1 MRILDLDVQ
10 PFFVR
15 VRGSRDHIVC
25 ADSAF
30 VHTVILCLSLHRG
43 RVTTMYSDHPFGPN
57 VAVSPANFDI
67 ASFAR
72 RPHLNV
78 AMMRGTCHA
87 FKASIFRGFYLA
99 HALGRGI
106 HAAGQVTVHRE
117 IEKSQ

>member
-78 AMMRGTCHA
+78 AMGS
-87 FKASIFRGFYLA
+87 FN
-99 HALGRGI
+99 
-106 HAAGQVTVHRE
+106 QVL
-117 IEKSQ
+117 SC